1 MYKNNHS
8 IITLIEPKY
17 RQQNLNN
24 KQKQQLDI
32 RQLNKYVYM
41 YVCTY
46 KCVVY

>member
-24 KQKQQLDI
+24 KQKQQLDKD
-32 RQLNKYVYM
+32 N
-41 YVCTY
+41 
-46 KCVVY
+46 